1 MAGKDNNSFSFSNG
15 EQRCSHVVRNEQRT
29 AVPISGKE
37 ESLGASSRMTAFPVD
52 HDTTTPSGPAAY
64 TSSQEMPRAPE
75 IASVT
80 YACRNVS
87 QGKSQLKQS
96 HVPSPLLQK
105 PQSNSALA
113 PQPRIVIWCYQQEL
127 L

>member
-1 MAGKDNNSFSFSNG
+1 MMAGKDDNCFSFSNG
-15 EQRCSHVVRNEQRT
+15 EQCCSHVVRNEQRT

-75 IASVT
+75 IASLT
-80 YACRNVS
+80 HACRIVS
-87 QGKSQLKQS
+87 QGTSQLKQS
-96 HVPSPLLQK
+96 RVPSPLLRK
-105 PQSNSALA
+105 PQSDSALA
-113 PQPRIVIWCYQQEL
+113 PQPIFVI
-127 L
+127 